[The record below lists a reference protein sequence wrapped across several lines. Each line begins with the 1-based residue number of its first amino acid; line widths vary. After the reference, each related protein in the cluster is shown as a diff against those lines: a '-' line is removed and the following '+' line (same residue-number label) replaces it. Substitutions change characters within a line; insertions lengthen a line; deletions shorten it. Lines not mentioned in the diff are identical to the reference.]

1 MGTLI
6 SPNPDLVRAHE
17 ECEQQ
22 TRQALSEEA
31 YRASYQQGL
40 SFSLG
45 DAIGYALKEKP
56 QTTPSTAEIDKT
68 VLTRR
73 EREVADLIAKGLTN
87 KEIAARLVISQRTA
101 EGHVEHILVKLGFT
115 SRTRIAAWAASLSTG
130 NGPASGT

>member
-1 MGTLI
+1 L
-6 SPNPDLVRAHE
+6 
-17 ECEQQ
+17 
-22 TRQALSEEA
+22 
-31 YRASYQQGL
+31 
-40 SFSLG
+40 SLG